1 MKRAVW
7 AIPPVV
13 LLVALLWFGFGRDP
27 SIVPDPLVDKP
38 APDFSLAS
46 TSGQTVRLQSLRGRP
61 VVLNF
66 FASWCVACKLEE
78 HYLVQADRKWGKRV
92 TLVGVI
98 YQDSSSDAAAFTRD
112 HGGRWTDLVDP
123 GAVTAINFGVTG
135 VPETFFINQRG
146 VIVYHTVSLLPAALQ
161 AGITKALAA

>member
-1 MKRAVW
+1 
-7 AIPPVV
+7 

-27 SIVPDPLVDKP
+27 SLVADPLVNKP

-46 TSGQTVRLQSLRGRP
+46 TSGRIIRLHSFRGRP

-78 HYLVQADRKWGKRV
+78 HYLVQADKNWGKKV
-92 TLVGVI
+92 TLLGIV
-98 YQDSSSDAAAFTRD
+98 YQDSSSAAAAFTRD
-112 HGGRWTDLVDP
+112 QGGRWIDLVDS

-135 VPETFFINQRG
+135 VPETFFINRHG
-146 VIVYHTVSLLPAALQ
+146 VIVYHTVSLLPAALR